1 MACTAGLERTVL
13 QVSSN
18 GCTCMQVCAC
28 SGEHSSDAE
37 AAQNENPPRTSTSAN
52 NHSII
57 TFLLQNS
64 LHFNKLIIVHNC
76 PRNENGL
83 LLIMY

>member
-28 SGEHSSDAE
+28 SGVLGAVRRRFLGSWVQGLVIIMGVVSRFVSFLVLPTPVFECYVLCL
-37 AAQNENPPRTSTSAN
+37 
-52 NHSII
+52 SIYI
-57 TFLLQNS
+57 
-64 LHFNKLIIVHNC
+64 
-76 PRNENGL
+76 
-83 LLIMY
+83 